1 MENDYTVKI
10 EDGRIMFMTS
20 YRNEF
25 GEDCSVANII
35 SKEKLIEIR
44 DDINLALAE
53 LSDDNSNC
61 NIPVVGSSVMFT
73 LDDMHKAYNAGMDRG
88 SDVARAVV
96 QRNDKLIKA
105 DDFITFM
112 RKHYC

>member
-1 MENDYTVKI
+1 MKTE
-10 EDGRIMFMTS
+10 E
-20 YRNEF
+20 
-25 GEDCSVANII
+25 
-35 SKEKLIEIR
+35 SKLEAQIQQL
-44 DDINLALAE
+44 D
-53 LSDDNSNC
+53 
-61 NIPVVGSSVMFT
+61 IPVVSSSVMFT

-96 QRNDKLIKA
+96 QQNDKLIKA

>member
-1 MENDYTVKI
+1 MKI
-10 EDGRIMFMTS
+10 KKT
-20 YRNEF
+20 
-25 GEDCSVANII
+25 
-35 SKEKLIEIR
+35 KLEAQQEQL
-44 DDINLALAE
+44 D
-53 LSDDNSNC
+53 
-61 NIPVVGSSVMFT
+61 IPVVSSSVMFT

-96 QRNDKLIKA
+96 QQNDKLIKA